1 MPLYFIYVVTMIN
14 AIGQFALMIVVS
26 LFALKLG
33 AGPVMVGLLGGA
45 SALFPTVLA
54 VHAGR
59 WVDRHGAKWPMT
71 GGALALLIA
80 ALAPGLFPGFPA
92 LFVSGLMTGV
102 AIILVNLG
110 AQNLVGLLSTQ
121 ETRARAFSNYTLIIA
136 TASFLG
142 PLIGGFAID
151 QFGYQNT
158 FLFLAVFG
166 LIDTILLLVFAGRLL
181 PGGTRA
187 AGKAG
192 GGIRSLM
199 KDPVVRRMLIVG
211 MLVNAGI
218 NVYQIYLPVYGVSI
232 NLSASTIGIILA
244 MNSAA
249 AFVARFGLP
258 QLIRRF
264 GENRLLAYCFVC
276 GTIGLALIPLFE
288 SPWILGFISFFFGL
302 GMGCGQPIV
311 IIMMFSNS
319 RDGRSGESLGLKFAV
334 NQLVKLVGP
343 VMFGAIAAVGG
354 LLAMF
359 WSNAALMAVGGKMSG
374 PPRKRPTP

>member
-1 MPLYFIYVVTMIN
+1 MPLYFIYVVTLIN
-14 AIGQFALMIVVS
+14 AVGQFALMIVVS

-33 AGPVMVGLLGGA
+33 AGPVTVGLLGGS

-59 WVDRHGAKWPMT
+59 WVDRNGAKWPMT

-80 ALAPGLFPGFPA
+80 GLAPGLVPGLPA
-92 LFVSGLMTGV
+92 LFISGLLTGV

-136 TASFLG
+136 SASFLG
-142 PLIGGFAID
+142 PLLGGFAID
-151 QFGYQNT
+151 HIGHEKT
-158 FLFLAVFG
+158 FLFLSVFG
-166 LIDTILLLVFAGRLL
+166 LVDTALLFAFAGKLL
-181 PGGTRA
+181 PGGTRV
-187 AGKAG
+187 AGKPT
-192 GGIRSLM
+192 GGIRTLM
-199 KDPVVRRMLIVG
+199 KDPVVRRMLVVG

-218 NVYQIYLPVYGVSI
+218 NVYQVYMPVYGVSI
-232 NLSASTIGIILA
+232 HLSASTIGIILA
-244 MNSAA
+244 MNSTA
-249 AFVARFGLP
+249 AFISRFGLP
-258 QLIRRF
+258 QLIRRL
-264 GENRLLAYCFVC
+264 GENRLLAYCFMM

-288 SPWILGFISFFFGL
+288 SPWMLGLISFFFGL

-359 WSNAALMAVGGKMSG
+359 WSNAALMAVGGKMSA
-374 PPRKRPTP
+374 PPKKRPRP